1 MLNAQCSTLNA
12 SPKNIS
18 HFVETYGIV
27 ISTMNEMTNRAK
39 ALKALGDPTRLR
51 IVEFLGCCPQAL
63 DVEQDGAV
71 RATEGPTA
79 GEVCCHITG
88 GEKITSTISHHLH
101 ELRDAG
107 LIRIERKGKCMMCTL
122 EREAIGD
129 LAQYLTGLSQGDQNG
144 CC

>member
-1 MLNAQCSTLNA
+1 MRD
-12 SPKNIS
+12 KFGGIKYIS
-18 HFVETYGIV
+18 IFLEMYGIV
-27 ISTMNEMTNRAK
+27 ISTMNEMSQRAR

-51 IVEFLGCCPQAL
+51 IVEFLGCCPQTL
-63 DVEQDGAV
+63 DVSSDGAV

-88 GEKITSTISHHLH
+88 GDKITSTISHHLH

-107 LIRIERKGKCMMCTL
+107 LIRIERSGKRMLCCL
-122 EREAIGD
+122 DREALGALVD
-129 LAQYLTGLSQGDQNG
+129 YLKPFAQGEDNG